1 MWAELSHKLSNGPA
15 QVMASPRAASMITK
29 REGMRRDGVV
39 PLLVV
44 FPVCI
49 YTFEPHPVLIELSSV
64 SLVFGLG
71 PVRPSPI
78 SVTLLTAVHA
88 EPNFLK
94 SVTWLVCE
102 RVSLT
107 AQV

>member
-1 MWAELSHKLSNGPA
+1 MGHKLSNGPA
-15 QVMASPRAASMITK
+15 QVMASPRAASVIAK

-88 EPNFLK
+88 ELNFLK